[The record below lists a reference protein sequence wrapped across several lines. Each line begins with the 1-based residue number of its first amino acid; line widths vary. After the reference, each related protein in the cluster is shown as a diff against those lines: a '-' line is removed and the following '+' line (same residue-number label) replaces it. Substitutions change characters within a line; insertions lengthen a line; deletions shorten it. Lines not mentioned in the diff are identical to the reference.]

1 MGVEMTT
8 LLYIC
13 IGIAVVAVCTAVGAI
28 MLYRRSIHKTMKTI
42 ENMLDAA
49 INGSFSEDVFDESV
63 LSSIEAKF
71 VRFLSIC
78 SVSSKNLL
86 AEKNKINE
94 LISDISHQTKTPL
107 ANILLY
113 SQLLSEYELS
123 QDTSTCVK
131 ALSTQAEK
139 LNFLIQALLKTSR
152 LETGIITVAPRQES
166 VHKLLDAALEQI
178 TPKADAKGISVIRED
193 TVIHAYFDLK
203 WTSEAVYNIMDNAI
217 KYTETGGSMDIKVMA
232 YELFCRIDIT
242 DSGIG
247 IAEEEQGKI
256 FTRFYRSPT
265 VNLQE
270 GVGIGLFLAREIIAA
285 EGGYIK
291 VRSHYGRGSTFSIF
305 LSMDT

>member
-1 MGVEMTT
+1 MTT

-13 IGIAVVAVCTAVGAI
+13 IGITVVAVCTAVSAI

-131 ALSTQAEK
+131 ALSAQAEK

-152 LETGIITVAPRQES
+152 LETGIITVAPRRES
-166 VHKLLDAALEQI
+166 VQKLLDTALEQMM
-178 TPKADAKGISVIRED
+178 PKADAKGISVVMED

-217 KYTETGGSMDIKVMA
+217 KYTETGGSVIIKVMA
-232 YELFCRIDIT
+232 YELFCRIDII

-265 VNLQE
+265 VNSQE

-305 LSMDT
+305 LPMDT

>member
-1 MGVEMTT
+1 
-8 LLYIC
+8 
-13 IGIAVVAVCTAVGAI
+13 
-28 MLYRRSIHKTMKTI
+28 MKTI

-63 LSSIEAKF
+63 LSAIEAKF
-71 VRFLSIC
+71 AKFLSIC

-94 LISDISHQTKTPL
+94 LISDISHQTKTPV

-131 ALSTQAEK
+131 ALSAQAEK
-139 LNFLIQALLKTSR
+139 LNFLIQTLLKTSR
-152 LETGIITVAPRQES
+152 LETGIITVAPRRES
-166 VHKLLDAALEQI
+166 VQKLLDAALEQMM
-178 TPKADAKGISVIRED
+178 PKADAKGISVVMED
-193 TVIHAYFDLK
+193 TVTHAYFDLK

-217 KYTETGGSMDIKVMA
+217 KYTETGGSMNIKVTA
-232 YELFCRIDIT
+232 YDLFCRIDII

-265 VNLQE
+265 VNSQE

-291 VRSHYGRGSTFSIF
+291 VRSRYGRGSTFSIF

>member
-1 MGVEMTT
+1 MTV
-8 LLYIC
+8 LNYIC
-13 IGIAVVAVCTAVGAI
+13 IGITIIALFAVGTAI
-28 MLYRRSIHKTMKTI
+28 LLYRKNVHKTMKTI
-42 ENMLDAA
+42 QEMIDTA
-49 INGSFSEDVFDESV
+49 IDGNFSEHVFDESV
-63 LSSIEAKF
+63 LSAVETKLA
-71 VRFLSIC
+71 RFLSIC
-78 SVSSKNLL
+78 TVSSKNLL

-94 LISDISHQTKTPL
+94 LISDISHQTKTPV

-123 QDTSTCVK
+123 QDAFTCVK
-131 ALSTQAEK
+131 ALSAQAEK
-139 LNFLIQALLKTSR
+139 LNFLIHALVKTSR
-152 LETGIITVAPRQES
+152 LETGIITVSPRRES
-166 VHKLLDAALEQI
+166 VQKLLDAALEQI
-178 TPKADAKGISVIRED
+178 IPKAETKGISVVMED

-217 KYTETGGSMDIKVMA
+217 KYTETGGNMNIKVMA
-232 YELFCRIDIT
+232 YDLFCRIDII
-242 DSGIG
+242 DNGIG

-265 VNLQE
+265 VNSQE

-291 VRSHYGRGSTFSIF
+291 VRSRYGSGSTFSIF

>member
-1 MGVEMTT
+1 MTT
-8 LLYIC
+8 LLYIG
-13 IGIAVVAVCTAVGAI
+13 IGIGVAAVCTAVVAI
-28 MLYRRSIHKTMKTI
+28 MLYRRSVQRTMKTI

-63 LSSIEAKF
+63 LSAIEAKF
-71 VRFLSIC
+71 AKFLSIC
-78 SVSSKNLL
+78 SVSSEKLL

-94 LISDISHQTKTPL
+94 LISDISHQTKTPV

-113 SQLLSEYELS
+113 SQLLSEYELP

-131 ALSTQAEK
+131 ALSAQAEK
-139 LNFLIQALLKTSR
+139 LNFLIHALVKTSR
-152 LETGIITVAPRQES
+152 LETGIITVSPRRES
-166 VHKLLDAALEQI
+166 VQKLLNAALEQI
-178 TPKADAKGISVIRED
+178 TPKADAKGISVVMED
-193 TVIHAYFDLK
+193 TSIHANFDLK
-203 WTSEAVYNIMDNAI
+203 WTIEAVYNIMDNAI
-217 KYTETGGSMDIKVMA
+217 KYTETGGRMTIKVMA

-265 VNLQE
+265 VNTKE

-285 EGGYIK
+285 AGGYIK
-291 VRSHYGRGSTFSIF
+291 VRSHDGCGSTFSIF

>member
-1 MGVEMTT
+1 MTT

-13 IGIAVVAVCTAVGAI
+13 IGITVVAVCTAVGAI
-28 MLYRRSIHKTMKTI
+28 ILYRRSIHKTLKTI

-49 INGSFSEDVFDESV
+49 INGSFSEDAFDESV

-71 VRFLSIC
+71 MRFISIS

-131 ALSTQAEK
+131 ALSAQAEK

-152 LETGIITVAPRQES
+152 LETGIITVAPRRES

-217 KYTETGGSMDIKVMA
+217 KYTETGGSMIIKVIA

-242 DSGIG
+242 DNGIG

-265 VNLQE
+265 VNTQE

-285 EGGYIK
+285 AGGYIK
-291 VRSHYGRGSTFSIF
+291 VHSHYGCGSTFSIF